1 MAKAWEEQADLAC
14 QYLEKAR
21 KRMKKWADEKRRP
34 QEYIV
39 GDLALIKFIPQ
50 QFKAFRGLH
59 NMLVRKYEGPFPIV
73 AKVRKVSYRLD
84 LSRRHGEKAQIA

>member
-1 MAKAWEEQADLAC
+1 
-14 QYLEKAR
+14 
-21 KRMKKWADEKRRP
+21 MKKWADEKRRP
-34 QEYIV
+34 QEYTV

-73 AKVRKVSYRLD
+73 AKMGKGQKEIGLAKEDKGLYRL
-84 LSRRHGEKAQIA
+84 L